1 MQPWIL
7 EQVAHEHRRD
17 LLAKADR
24 WRLAH
29 ARSVESLEITPATLL
44 AATPAKAAAARPTPS
59 GLSRIWMRRRTEQVQ
74 CGDAAAATTVTSA
87 ARYAS

>member
-17 LLAKADR
+17 LLAQADR
-24 WRLAH
+24 WRLIH
-29 ARSVESLEITPATLL
+29 AKPVESPEVNSATLR
-44 AATPAKAAAARPTPS
+44 AATPAKATAARPTS
-59 GLSRIWMRRRTEQVQ
+59 WSMSRIWMRRRTERGQ
-74 CGDAAAATTVTSA
+74 CGDAAPASASA